1 MEIYEIASTGIANRR
16 DELERVYAI
25 VSDELRSTLQNTKSD
40 HIQINTL
47 RDVLEMLKLEIL
59 EESK

>member
-25 VSDELRSTLQNTKSD
+25 VSDELRSTLQNTKPD

>member
-1 MEIYEIASTGIANRR
+1 MEIYEIASTGVANRR

-25 VSDELRSTLQNTKSD
+25 VSDELRSTLQNTKPD